1 MYSNAN
7 GAALGPCTPAQLDV
21 LWQSGHIGAATSFWK
36 EGMAAWA
43 ALDALPALGARL
55 RALTP
60 MRPRRSKRH
69 APGADAPGARH
80 TSVADA
86 VADLE
91 ACVAAKIFKG
101 TELSSFSDAVLHLRR
116 ARGVADAA
124 DEHRIRKLGGQFP
137 DDTDYSVPYR
147 ET

>member
-1 MYSNAN
+1 MRSRTTA
-7 GAALGPCTPAQLDV
+7 TPFD
-21 LWQSGHIGAATSFWK
+21 G
-36 EGMAAWA
+36 
-43 ALDALPALGARL
+43 
-55 RALTP
+55 
-60 MRPRRSKRH
+60 
-69 APGADAPGARH
+69 APGSRTYVSIGSLLPWTATASRCAVAWPAAGADTPGARH

-116 ARGVADAA
+116 ARGVAHDG
-124 DEHRIRKLGGQFP
+124 DSHRIRKLGGKFP

>member
-1 MYSNAN
+1 
-7 GAALGPCTPAQLDV
+7 
-21 LWQSGHIGAATSFWK
+21 
-36 EGMAAWA
+36 
-43 ALDALPALGARL
+43 
-55 RALTP
+55 

-69 APGADAPGARH
+69 ASGADAPGARH

-91 ACVAAKIFKG
+91 ACVAAKVFKG
-101 TELSSFSDAVLHLRR
+101 TELSSFSDAVAHLRR
-116 ARGVADAA
+116 ARGVALGS
-124 DEHRIRKLGGQFP
+124 EHRIRKLGGKFP

>member
-1 MYSNAN
+1 
-7 GAALGPCTPAQLDV
+7 
-21 LWQSGHIGAATSFWK
+21 
-36 EGMAAWA
+36 
-43 ALDALPALGARL
+43 
-55 RALTP
+55 

-69 APGADAPGARH
+69 APGADAADARH

-91 ACVAAKIFKG
+91 TCVAAKIFKG
-101 TELSSFSDAVLHLRR
+101 TELSSFSDAVAHLRR
-116 ARGVADAA
+116 ARAFANRD
-124 DEHRIRKLGGQFP
+124 DEHRIRKLGGIFP